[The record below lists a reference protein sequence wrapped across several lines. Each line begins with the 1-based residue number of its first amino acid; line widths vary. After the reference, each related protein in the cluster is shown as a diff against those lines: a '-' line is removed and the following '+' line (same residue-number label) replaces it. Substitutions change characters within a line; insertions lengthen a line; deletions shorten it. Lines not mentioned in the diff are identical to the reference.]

1 MLQEI
6 IDTFEEVKKYI
17 YIIDRENLEPIIIR
31 FKNEHFYHLIG
42 LHKINLDMFFP
53 KQMHSK
59 AKRYKHI
66 KKNVT
71 KYENII
77 NNQIKDKYLL
87 ELRIKTFHNILN
99 MLNEVN
105 NTTLYNLKEKVQ
117 GSAYNGD
124 YGLLNI
130 IENIYCLLGLKL
142 DSTIND
148 SAVCVP
154 QSWMASNRAN
164 KLIYGKPPIY
174 FKKIIAVP
182 INLYNND
189 MSYI

>member
-1 MLQEI
+1 MLQELI
-6 IDTFEEVKKYI
+6 NTFEEVKKYT
-17 YIIDRENLEPIIIR
+17 YIIDRGNLEPIIIR

-42 LHKINLDMFFP
+42 LHKINIDMFFP

-59 AKRYKHI
+59 SKRYKHI
-66 KKNVT
+66 KKNIT

-77 NNQIKDKYLL
+77 NNQIKGKYLL
-87 ELRIKTFHNILN
+87 ELRIKTFHHILN

-105 NTTLYNLKEKVQ
+105 STTLYNLKEKVP
-117 GSAYNGD
+117 GSVYKGD

-130 IENIYCLLGLKL
+130 IENIYCLLGLKC
-142 DSTIND
+142 DNTTIN
-148 SAVCVP
+148 SSIYAP

-174 FKKIIAVP
+174 FKKIIAIP
-182 INLYNND
+182 TSLYNDDTN
-189 MSYI
+189 